1 MEKFTKPSIVRVA
14 RKAGIKNLSDDCYDT
29 IRDMVS
35 IKLKEVLSA
44 AVITNDVRGTKTLMA
59 NDVVNSLRL
68 QGVYI
73 SRSSD
78 LNDQTC
84 AKN

>member
-35 IKLKEVLSA
+35 MKLKEVLSA